1 LSSDKEKLDKDYQSS
16 QQEIIK
22 LSKKLTE
29 VSKKTNKKDLIKQ
42 ADVDKQIKDKDRET
56 EILVR

>member
-1 LSSDKEKLDKDYQSS
+1 LISDKEKLDKDYQSS